1 MERCNLI
8 LVRLMTITRL
18 YIALFLSVVLI
29 SARAGDLWPEGRD
42 LSKVNPGFYGGDGTS
57 QKQAVIAVG
66 PQYSAKRFVAQKYPG
81 ATIESVA
88 LVVPPGKH
96 RYDVYRVKKRE
107 GKKIDIWFQ
116 LLGGLSDLKFD

>member
-1 MERCNLI
+1 MKS
-8 LVRLMTITRL
+8 TRIC
-18 YIALFLSVVLI
+18 IALFFAVLLSSVQ
-29 SARAGDLWPEGRD
+29 ARDLWPEGRD
-42 LSKVNPGFYGGDGTS
+42 LSNVNPGFYGGDGTS

-96 RYDVYRVKKRE
+96 RYDVYRVKKRD
-107 GKKIDIWFQ
+107 GKKIDVWFQ